1 MSPLRLIAP
10 LTMKV
15 WLAPFVGIGLFSASA
30 VPALAAERTFM
41 VSSFENLIVEGNVQ
55 VRVITGSAPSA
66 KATGDKRMIDTVR
79 VERSGNSVTVRY
91 RPTLESRNTSGK
103 PLTVV
108 LTTHSLQTIIIRGSA
123 DVKADKIKANIARL
137 EIQGA
142 GSLTVDDI
150 KSDRLI
156 SIITGSAKFA
166 VAKGA
171 VRSGEVLIDGAA
183 DVVAPEVIFNDLR
196 LIQNGQAK
204 SQLRAERKVEISTA
218 GSGSIEILGKAT
230 CFVREGG
237 NANIKCKGH
246 GI

>member
-15 WLAPFVGIGLFSASA
+15 WLAPILGIGLFSASA

-55 VRVITGSAPSA
+55 VRVTTGKASSA
-66 KATGDKRMIDTVR
+66 KATGEKRMIDAVR
-79 VERSGNSVTVRY
+79 VERSGNNVTVRY
-91 RPTLESRNTSGK
+91 RPTLESRNISGK
-103 PLTVV
+103 PLLVE
-108 LTTHSLQTIIIRGSA
+108 LTTRSLQTIIIRGSA
-123 DVKADKIKANIARL
+123 NVSADKIKGNLTRL

-142 GSLTVDDI
+142 GSLSVDDI

-156 SIITGSAKFA
+156 SIIAGSAKFTIT
-166 VAKGA
+166 KGA
-171 VRSGEVLIDGAA
+171 VATGEVLIDGAA
-183 DVVAPEVIFNDLR
+183 DVVAPDVIFNDLR

-237 NANIKCKGH
+237 NANIKCKGR
-246 GI
+246 GN